1 MAEDTKIQAVKLM
14 DGRTVDFP
22 GTRKMQKETFLTD
35 DGKVIARF
43 DFVNGETRSIKL
55 RDDMIVKF
63 AGHGALQ
70 KIGDSGAGEKEVD
83 DMVEAIDSTIQQ
95 LNNGEWNVKREA
107 GGFSGTSIVVRAVA
121 EVTGKDLATVKAG
134 IEKKLEALKAAGKE
148 TTRQALYASFR
159 QNPKIAAVVQRL
171 ESEKTKKAASG
182 VDSEEL
188 LGELAA
194 G

>member
-1 MAEDTKIQAVKLM
+1 MAEDTKIQAVKLT

-55 RDDMIVKF
+55 RDDMILKF